1 MLPPR
6 TRLMR
11 PRSRRVGW
19 RLTVANRSRHVNFT
33 QTASPWCR
41 SRAKKFLPAN
51 NKPRASAFLR
61 TPPFP
66 LLFLFVFSSFSLPSR
81 CTNAED
87 KAIKLWSRAKRD
99 RARASFSPRPFL
111 SFFLSLF
118 FFFSLFLSFSLHL
131 SPRTSFDL
139 PPDCIALSARHTL
152 HFTHN
157 IPTRGFIAA

>member
-41 SRAKKFLPAN
+41 SRAKNSSRRIINHVPLHSCARLPFHF
-51 NKPRASAFLR
+51 SFCSF
-61 TPPFP
+61 FP
-66 LLFLFVFSSFSLPSR
+66 SFSLPSR

-111 SFFLSLF
+111 SFFLSPF
-118 FFFSLFLSFSLHL
+118 FFLLSFPLFLSSPFFSYLL
-131 SPRTSFDL
+131 RP
-139 PPDCIALSARHTL
+139 SARLHRTL
-152 HFTHN
+152 RSTHA
-157 IPTRGFIAA
+157 TFYT